1 MEFVILKQVVVIIA
15 TGRSRFYDGSLPGFW
30 CRVFRDQNV
39 RPRELSLTRRREGP
53 CRLNFNGVFFPHGK
67 ATSPPGVA
75 GRPLA
80 FNIVI
85 SFLASSATRDYDGP
99 PLMISSCARETP
111 KNCFAKK
118 LQEGSHTKAERKANL
133 HSTTNVRETKETE
146 RTVSNAR
153 VFWLQVWY
161 GSVCNCF

>member
-1 MEFVILKQVVVIIA
+1 MRPVGRDSTTTRFLDFGVVV
-15 TGRSRFYDGSLPGFW
+15 GG
-30 CRVFRDQNV
+30 VQNV
-39 RPRELSLTRRREGP
+39 QKLRPLQQCLESATEAYG
-53 CRLNFNGVFFPHGK
+53 RLNFRGVFFPHGK
-67 ATSPPGVA
+67 ATSPFGAA

-146 RTVSNAR
+146 HTVSNAR